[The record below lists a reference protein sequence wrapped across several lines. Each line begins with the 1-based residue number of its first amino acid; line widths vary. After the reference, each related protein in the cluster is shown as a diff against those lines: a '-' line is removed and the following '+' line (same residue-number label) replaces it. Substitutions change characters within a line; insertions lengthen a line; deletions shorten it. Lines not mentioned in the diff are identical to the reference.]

1 MKNLL
6 DLKTDD
12 YETNDIVYDNKRII
26 DDSRNAVYKTIDIVL
41 LQRNWLIGK
50 RIYEEK
56 LKETR
61 KENYGR
67 EVIVNLSKELVKQ
80 HGKGYAKSNLYLFY
94 RFYKEYKNIF
104 QTVSGK
110 CLSLLS
116 WSHYSILLNV

>member
-41 LQRNWLIGK
+41 LQRNRLIGK

-56 LKETR
+56 LKENR

-67 EVIVNLSKELVKQ
+67 EIIVNLSKELVK
-80 HGKGYAKSNLYLFY
+80 
-94 RFYKEYKNIF
+94 
-104 QTVSGK
+104 
-110 CLSLLS
+110 
-116 WSHYSILLNV
+116 